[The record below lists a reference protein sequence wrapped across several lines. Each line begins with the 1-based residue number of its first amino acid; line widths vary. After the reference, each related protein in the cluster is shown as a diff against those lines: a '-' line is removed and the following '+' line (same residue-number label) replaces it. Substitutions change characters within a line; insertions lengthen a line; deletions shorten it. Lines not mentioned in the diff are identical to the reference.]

1 MFLFLFL
8 KVWEPT
14 VWPSNE
20 KYHETRMLVRQQVSL
35 DLFIKNA
42 RLTLPWCIG
51 LQLGGTAA
59 SACKELL
66 SIQGKEMA
74 QNEA

>member
-1 MFLFLFL
+1 
-8 KVWEPT
+8 
-14 VWPSNE
+14 
-20 KYHETRMLVRQQVSL
+20 MLVRQQVSL